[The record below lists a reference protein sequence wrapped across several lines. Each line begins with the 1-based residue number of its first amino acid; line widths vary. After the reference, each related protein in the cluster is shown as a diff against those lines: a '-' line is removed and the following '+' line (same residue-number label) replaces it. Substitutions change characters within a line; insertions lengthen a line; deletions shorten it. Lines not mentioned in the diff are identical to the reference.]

1 MQHIISG
8 KQFADRKLLEKIL
21 KRASV
26 FESADKKNK
35 VPKLLKDKIVACVFF
50 EPSTRTRLSFETAS
64 LKLGAQVISVENA
77 LASSSAYKGETLED
91 TTKII
96 NGYAD
101 IFVLRHPESGAAER
115 ASKVS
120 KIPVINA
127 GDGAKEHPTQAL
139 LDLYTIKK
147 EHKKL
152 ENLTLV
158 FVGDLL
164 YSRTIHSLL
173 PLLAEYKNNKFVFVS
188 PSKLALPKEYTKLL
202 EEKGI
207 EFSQSRDLDASLSV
221 ADVVYMTRV
230 QKERFESIADYNKVK
245 DLFLLKRTH
254 LKALKKNAIIMHP
267 LPRINEIDPEID
279 LDPRAA
285 YFRQAKNGLY
295 VRMAVLLESLGL

>member
-1 MQHIISG
+1 MKHIISG
-8 KQFADRKLLEKIL
+8 KQFANRNFLEKIL

-26 FESADKKNK
+26 FETADKNNK

-50 EPSTRTRLSFETAS
+50 EPSTRTRLSFETAA
-64 LKLGAQVISVENA
+64 LKLGAQVISVESA

-101 IFVLRHPESGAAER
+101 VFVLRHPESGAAER

-120 KIPVINA
+120 EIPVINA

-173 PLLAEYKNNKFVFVS
+173 PLLAEYKNNKFIFVS
-188 PSKLALPKEYTKLL
+188 PLQLALPKEYTELL
-202 EEKGI
+202 DQKGI
-207 EFSQSRDLDASLSV
+207 KFSHSRDLDSALEV

-230 QKERFESIADYNKVK
+230 QKERFKNIADYNKVK
-245 DLFLLKRTH
+245 GLFLLKSTH
-254 LKALKKNAIIMHP
+254 LKVLKKNAIIMHP
-267 LPRINEIDPEID
+267 LPRINEIEHAID
-279 LDPRAA
+279 LDSRAA

-295 VRMAVLLESLGL
+295 VRMAVLLESLGK

>member
-1 MQHIISG
+1 MKHIISG
-8 KQFADRKLLEKIL
+8 KQFANKKLLEKIL
-21 KRASV
+21 KRASA
-26 FESADKKNK
+26 FELSDKKGK
-35 VPKLLKDKIVACVFF
+35 VPKLLKDKIVACIFF
-50 EPSTRTRLSFETAS
+50 EPSTRTRLSFETAA

-139 LDLYTIKK
+139 LDLYTINK

-173 PLLAEYKNNKFVFVS
+173 PLLAEYKNNKFIFVS
-188 PSKLALPKEYTKLL
+188 PLELALPKDYTNLL
-202 EEKGI
+202 DEKGI
-207 EFSQSRDLDASLSV
+207 GFTQSRDLDSALKV

-230 QKERFESIADYNKVK
+230 QKERFSKVASYNKVK
-245 DLFLLKRTH
+245 DIFLLKKEH
-254 LKALKKNAIIMHP
+254 LNIMKKNAIIMHP

-279 LDPRAA
+279 LDSRAA

>member
-1 MQHIISG
+1 MKHIISG
-8 KQFADRKLLEKIL
+8 KQFANRNFLEKIL

-26 FESADKKNK
+26 FETADKNNK

-50 EPSTRTRLSFETAS
+50 EPSTRTRLSFETAA
-64 LKLGAQVISVENA
+64 LKLGAQVISVESA

-96 NGYAD
+96 NGYAN

-120 KIPVINA
+120 EIPVINA

-173 PLLAEYKNNKFVFVS
+173 PLLAEYKNNKFIFVS
-188 PSKLALPKEYTKLL
+188 PLQLALPKEYTELL
-202 EEKGI
+202 DQKGI
-207 EFSQSRDLDASLSV
+207 KFSHSRDLDSALEV

-230 QKERFESIADYNKVK
+230 QKERFKNIADYNKVK
-245 DLFLLKRTH
+245 DLFLLKSTH
-254 LKALKKNAIIMHP
+254 LKVLKKNAIIMHP
-267 LPRINEIDPEID
+267 LPRINEIEHAKN

-285 YFRQAKNGLY
+285 SFRQAKNGLY
-295 VRMAVLLESLGL
+295 VRMAVLLESLGK